1 MRLFLALSENKEI
14 YHTPKHKIRRINSKN
29 KQIIKISWENKTT
42 KTPNTLLNEHLSYW
56 PLIFFQKQDNEQ
68 NIHSSEEKNNLEHR
82 FCPC

>member
-42 KTPNTLLNEHLSYW
+42 KTPNTLTVKWALAILTSD
-56 PLIFFQKQDNEQ
+56 FFPKAREWAKY
-68 NIHSSEEKNNLEHR
+68 S
-82 FCPC
+82 